1 MQRVNRDRGH
11 EGMKKPNTRLAAN
24 KSPRIETID
33 LNPTETLDLTALQ
46 QTPGFMIR
54 ILQIQ
59 IFEEFFEYFSSVGL
73 SPAEHSSLIT
83 IRDNPSVTQS
93 QIASALRIQLPNLV
107 KILLKLEANGLI
119 KRKRS
124 NRDKRAV
131 ELTLTSSGEKAAA
144 QAAKMADAF
153 NPLTLSPLS
162 ESEQKQFL
170 QMLSR
175 LVHA

>member
-1 MQRVNRDRGH
+1 ML
-11 EGMKKPNTRLAAN
+11 KPNRRLAAN
-24 KSPRIETID
+24 KPPRGEATDIN
-33 LNPTETLDLTALQ
+33 LQKLDLTALQ

-59 IFEEFFEYFSSVGL
+59 IFEAFFEYFSKVGL

-93 QIASALRIQLPNLV
+93 EVASALRIQLPNLV
-107 KILLKLEANGLI
+107 KILLKLEANGLV

-124 NRDKRAV
+124 SRDKRAV

-144 QAAKMADAF
+144 QASKMADAF
-153 NPLTLSPLS
+153 NRLTLSPLS
-162 ESEQKQFL
+162 ESEQGQFL
-170 QMLSR
+170 RMLSR
-175 LVHA
+175 LARAGTNKPEQDT

>member
-1 MQRVNRDRGH
+1 MP
-11 EGMKKPNTRLAAN
+11 KPTPRLAAN
-24 KSPRIETID
+24 PAVEKTG
-33 LNPTETLDLTALQ
+33 LNSTETLDLTALQ

-59 IFEEFFEYFSSVGL
+59 IFEEFFEYFSSVGI

-93 QIASALRIQLPNLV
+93 EVASALRIQLPNLV
-107 KILLKLEANGLI
+107 KILLKLETSGLI

-131 ELTLTSSGEKAAA
+131 ELMLTTRGEKAAA
-144 QAAKMADAF
+144 QASEMADAF
-153 NPLTLSPLS
+153 NRLTLSPLS
-162 ESEQKQFL
+162 ESERKQFL
-170 QMLSR
+170 RMLSL
-175 LVHA
+175 LVHPRMNKLDAGF